1 MSNDKDKLKQIEAEL
16 KKKAIVLEQKEKE
29 LNLKMTTVENTELFI
44 KLASL
49 VDEIF
54 STYETTM
61 GYGEGCKGMIIN
73 LVDAKLATQI
83 AVWDKWKY

>member
-1 MSNDKDKLKQIEAEL
+1 MMANDKDKLKQIETEL

-29 LNLKMTTVENTELFI
+29 LNLKMTAVENTELFI

-49 VDEIF
+49 VDEAF
-54 STYETTM
+54 STYETTL
-61 GYGEGCKGMIIN
+61 GDGEGCKEMIIN

-83 AVWDKWKY
+83 AVWDK

>member
-1 MSNDKDKLKQIEAEL
+1 MMSNDKDKLKQIETEL

-29 LNLKMTTVENTELFI
+29 LNLKMTAVENTELFI

-49 VDEIF
+49 VDEAF
-54 STYETTM
+54 STYETTL
-61 GYGEGCKGMIIN
+61 GYGEGCKEMIIN

-83 AVWDKWKY
+83 AVWDK